1 MCTLMQRMCSLLPH
15 FPHISVYIVPIN
27 DSWEKGAKY
36 EQENTLPFV
45 GWPRSQVAR
54 MKIVSGAAAAG
65 LEEANADVNKRW

>member
-1 MCTLMQRMCSLLPH
+1 MCSLLPH

-36 EQENTLPFV
+36 EQENTLPACCLA
-45 GWPRSQVAR
+45 PQPSCRDE
-54 MKIVSGAAAAG
+54 IVSGAAAAG

>member
-1 MCTLMQRMCSLLPH
+1 MCTLLPH

-36 EQENTLPFV
+36 EQENTLPACWLAPQPSCRDENCLWCWA
-45 GWPRSQVAR
+45 G
-54 MKIVSGAAAAG
+54 AG

>member
-1 MCTLMQRMCSLLPH
+1 MCILLPH

-45 GWPRSQVAR
+45 VWTRSQVAG
-54 MKIVSGAAAAG
+54 MKIVSGAAAG

>member
-1 MCTLMQRMCSLLPH
+1 MCSLLPH

-45 GWPRSQVAR
+45 VWTRSQVAG
-54 MKIVSGAAAAG
+54 MKIVSGAAAG